1 MMVFIVIVVVL
12 VILVQAIAAGLYVA
26 AHLFWTALLVAA
38 IVFMIM
44 IFRSDS
50 EEDE

>member
-1 MMVFIVIVVVL
+1 MMIFLVIVVVL
-12 VILVQAIAAGLYVA
+12 AILVQAIAAGLYVA

-38 IVFMIM
+38 IVFLVM

-50 EEDE
+50 EGDE